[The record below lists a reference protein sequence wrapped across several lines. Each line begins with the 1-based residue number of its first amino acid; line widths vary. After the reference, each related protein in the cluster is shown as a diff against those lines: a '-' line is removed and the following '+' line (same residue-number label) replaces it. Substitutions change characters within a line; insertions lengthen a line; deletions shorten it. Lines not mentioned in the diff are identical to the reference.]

1 MRFKGT
7 LVLLV
12 VCLLLGGYLY
22 FYEIKGG
29 EQREKAKEAEN
40 QVWKLEGKDIR
51 QIDLLSSSQHITAVR
66 QGENNWALT
75 SPRAL
80 DADSDELNSLANS
93 ASNIRRESVLESNA
107 TDLAK
112 FGLSPAK
119 SSLRLKTKAGKEYAI
134 GFGNSNPTGNSA
146 YAAVTGGKEVFLV
159 SSSTASAF
167 DKKLDD
173 LRNQRIL
180 SFDQPDVQSLN
191 LKSSKGDLD
200 IEKDSTDRWWIAGK
214 ERIAADSPGVRGI
227 LNALSMGKIKE
238 FFNDPPEDYQ
248 NLGLDKPAIDVR
260 LTYGKN
266 KALKHL
272 VIGSAKSNLRKKGES
287 GSAKRNPDNPL
298 SELYLAK
305 DESRADLFFVEKDVV
320 DKLLKSPND
329 VRDKALAPIQRWDV
343 DFIAITNQKG
353 SFSFSKPAGEW
364 FVAGTNTKAK
374 WDAVNAILDAME
386 KPVKEW
392 IDKPAPLA
400 SYGLDKPAIHVILKQ
415 GSTVLA
421 DCSFGRSAKE
431 GGIYAQAK
439 GDSSVKVADPE
450 GLDALNKGQ
459 ADMVEPTPATAAKS
473 GK

>member
-146 YAAVTGGKEVFLV
+146 YAAVTGG
-159 SSSTASAF
+159 
-167 DKKLDD
+167 
-173 LRNQRIL
+173 
-180 SFDQPDVQSLN
+180 
-191 LKSSKGDLD
+191 
-200 IEKDSTDRWWIAGK
+200 
-214 ERIAADSPGVRGI
+214 
-227 LNALSMGKIKE
+227 
-238 FFNDPPEDYQ
+238 
-248 NLGLDKPAIDVR
+248 
-260 LTYGKN
+260 
-266 KALKHL
+266 
-272 VIGSAKSNLRKKGES
+272 
-287 GSAKRNPDNPL
+287 
-298 SELYLAK
+298 
-305 DESRADLFFVEKDVV
+305 
-320 DKLLKSPND
+320 
-329 VRDKALAPIQRWDV
+329 
-343 DFIAITNQKG
+343 
-353 SFSFSKPAGEW
+353 
-364 FVAGTNTKAK
+364 
-374 WDAVNAILDAME
+374 
-386 KPVKEW
+386 
-392 IDKPAPLA
+392 
-400 SYGLDKPAIHVILKQ
+400 
-415 GSTVLA
+415 
-421 DCSFGRSAKE
+421 
-431 GGIYAQAK
+431 
-439 GDSSVKVADPE
+439 
-450 GLDALNKGQ
+450 
-459 ADMVEPTPATAAKS
+459 
-473 GK
+473 